1 MKNPGRGG
9 GGSEDEEKRPSVK
22 TGTGEVWR
30 SMEDVRERQW
40 PSGRPARREGRKEEG
55 LNQGMGNILEG
66 RGLYLC
72 SGTQEGEVESKR
84 RSRGGTYR
92 LRDKQRRQG
101 KDGDRREPNRNKN
114 ELPVCCVPEKIP
126 VWDMGE
132 GSMGKAGHPPW
143 NVQKQR
149 MLG

>member
-1 MKNPGRGG
+1 MAVGG
-9 GGSEDEEKRPSVK
+9 P
-22 TGTGEVWR
+22 TCQ
-30 SMEDVRERQW
+30 ER
-40 PSGRPARREGRKEEG
+40 RRKKEEG
-55 LNQGMGNILEG
+55 LNQEMGNILEG

-72 SGTQEGEVESKR
+72 SGMQEDEVETKR

-92 LRDKQRRQG
+92 LRDNRRQRRQG
-101 KDGDRREPNRNKN
+101 KDGDKREPNRNKN

-126 VWDMGE
+126 VWDTGE